1 MHTLNEKAWKILLNI
16 PYAKSF
22 ALIINTYVWNG
33 DEKSLSMFAPFN
45 LYFWKFFFRPLF
57 IFLAAYATIK
67 HGQCNDLIKSSDL
80 KLLELCLSLFPN
92 ILGFGIGGYALIF
105 TFPGSFFSN
114 LEDNKNNLN
123 LRVGAHGLNAIIAFP
138 LLMIANII
146 LLSIILNI
154 FNIPQT
160 IIDSIGLFFLIY
172 GMLLTIELVSV
183 LFTSARKV
191 IRNFGK
197 K

>member
-1 MHTLNEKAWKILLNI
+1 MKKINEKAWQLLLEI

-33 DEKSLSMFAPFN
+33 NENSLSMFAPIH
-45 LYFWKFFFRPLF
+45 LYFWKLLFRPTF
-57 IFLAAYATIK
+57 IGLASYAIIK
-67 HGQCNDLIKSSDL
+67 HGQCNGIIKTGDL

-105 TFPGSFFSN
+105 TFPKSFFAN
-114 LEDNKNNLN
+114 LEDNKKTLN

-138 LLMIANII
+138 LLTIATII
-146 LLSIILNI
+146 LLSIFLSITNTSA
-154 FNIPQT
+154 QT
-160 IIDSIGLFFLIY
+160 SAFIGLFFLVY
-172 GMLLTIELVSV
+172 GMLLTIELISV

-191 IRNFGK
+191 IRNSD
-197 K
+197 